1 MASSSLKLRQSA
13 VSSLNMKIGVFYG
26 TTTGNTEGVAYKVP
40 SSKFFSH
47 SCSATLNFPSFW
59 WSASLPNSS
68 HSSWGR
74 PSSGHPLGQ
83 VHLLSLGL
91 LQIAE
96 KFGVEAEDIASTEPS
111 SFTTFDTLICGAPT
125 WHTDAD
131 TERSGTDWDGYLYS
145 DIASLDLKGKK
156 VAFFGCGDSQGYG
169 DNFCDAMGELH
180 DVFTKTGAS
189 VIGMVPVADSVE
201 CEASKVGP
209 LKITSAVSELALNTL
224 TTGHHQRQVCGSCH
238 R

>member
-1 MASSSLKLRQSA
+1 MLSKLAAASLLVVGADAFLAPAGGFMASSSLKLRQSA

-26 TTTGNTEGVAYKVP
+26 TTTGNTEGVAYK
-40 SSKFFSH
+40 
-47 SCSATLNFPSFW
+47 
-59 WSASLPNSS
+59 
-68 HSSWGR
+68 
-74 PSSGHPLGQ
+74 
-83 VHLLSLGL
+83 
-91 LQIAE
+91 IAE

-201 CEASKVGP
+201 CEASKAIINDKFVGLATDEDNDYDNTDSRVEKWVAQ
-209 LKITSAVSELALNTL
+209 LKSEGAE
-224 TTGHHQRQVCGSCH
+224 
-238 R
+238 